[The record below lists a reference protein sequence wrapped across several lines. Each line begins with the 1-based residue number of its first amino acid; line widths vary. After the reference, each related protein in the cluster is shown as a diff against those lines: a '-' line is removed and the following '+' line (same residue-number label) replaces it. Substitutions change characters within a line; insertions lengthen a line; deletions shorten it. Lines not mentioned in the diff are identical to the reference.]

1 MGLKQALYDTP
12 RTNPGR
18 ADLPT
23 GMRLTHRERLRG
35 EITVQ
40 GAEQIDALFSM
51 TPYYWRTSEAD
62 RTKLNGLT
70 SLATAYDFD
79 ILLYRKDSRI

>member
-1 MGLKQALYDTP
+1 MKQDNEHRPAYLRLY
-12 RTNPGR
+12 
-18 ADLPT
+18 
-23 GMRLTHRERLRG
+23 ERLRG

-51 TPYYWRTSEAD
+51 TPYYWRTSETD
-62 RTKLNGLT
+62 RAKLNGLT